1 MVADYSQPPVVEKR
15 VRFFDGQF
23 LQDQDFI
30 DEQRYQL
37 DRRRRHNRLLH
48 VSGIADGLSVTAAP
62 NAVTITAGTAI
73 DADGREL
80 VLAAAST
87 VDLPAGTYNG
97 VSGIRIC
104 LCYQETPTDQ
114 QAREGSSDD
123 TRWLERPE
131 LLRLLQGE
139 AHAGPYPLVP
149 LATVAVSTGG
159 VVTVDGS
166 ARAYSGVRL
175 NGAGAALTLSASGTG
190 YARLDG
196 PLTVAGHLG
205 VGTPAPENAESWTRV
220 LDVLG
225 TVSTKVS
232 VRTDTVDARVFAH
245 ETGWWK
251 APAGMVVGTRG
262 NHPVSIATN
271 AAGRLTVTGDGRVG
285 IGTDK
290 PVGPLDVAQRPRTG
304 THPGN
309 VRGVYATGDIGSRD
323 SGHEFRHTNG
333 TAGIGLGFNTIYATG
348 SNADQHLNLLS
359 RGKGNVGVNTP
370 EPRQTL
376 HVGGGLAVDGGV
388 IQRGGPALTAT
399 SDLGLYSMDNGYWMR
414 FVTAQGPIKFF
425 TDGGAGTDPAMTI
438 RMDGPGTY
446 SVGVN
451 GDPPSPAEARMT
463 ISGAQW
469 HQQLRRVGADATGG
483 NVVFLE
489 LYQPD
494 GVPPKVPEVRP
505 SIRFHHGN
513 RFWKRIEGQ
522 PSGFHLKEGNPTD
535 DTYCDLTARNVWATG
550 QLYFQPWTNWGYDG
564 RFGGPAN
571 RYWQISRP
579 NWNQNDFSDGTASLK
594 ATTTPFPSDARF
606 KTDVTPI
613 ADALSKVAVLRG
625 VTFDWNEA
633 GRRYLTADVE
643 TVVNAG
649 PNATEEENATLW
661 AQVRDECRST
671 LDQRGIGLIA
681 QEVEAVAPE
690 LVHTDRDG
698 WKLVDYGR
706 LAALL
711 VEAVKAQQSEVD
723 DLRRRVAELEGE
735 G

>member
-37 DRRRRHNRLLH
+37 DRRHRHNRLLH
-48 VSGIADGLSVTAAP
+48 VSGIADGLEVAAAP
-62 NAVTITAGTAI
+62 NAVTVTAGTAI

-80 VLAAAST
+80 VLASMST
-87 VDLPAGTYNG
+87 VELPAGTYNG

-104 LCYQETPTDQ
+104 LCYQQTPTDQ

-139 AHAGPYPLVP
+139 AHPGPYPLVP

-159 VVTVDGS
+159 VVTVDGA

-175 NGAGAALTLSASGTG
+175 NGADAPLTLTASGTG

-196 PLTVAGHLG
+196 PLTVAG
-205 VGTPAPENAESWTRV
+205 
-220 LDVLG
+220 
-225 TVSTKVS
+225 
-232 VRTDTVDARVFAH
+232 
-245 ETGWWK
+245 
-251 APAGMVVGTRG
+251 
-262 NHPVSIATN
+262 
-271 AAGRLTVTGDGRVG
+271 RVG
-285 IGTDK
+285 IGTDR

-304 THPGN
+304 EHPGDT
-309 VRGVYATGDIGSRD
+309 RGVYATGDVGAHD
-323 SGHEFRHTNG
+323 GGHEFRHTDG
-333 TAGIGLGFNTIYATG
+333 TQGIGLGFNTIYATG

-359 RGKGNVGVNTP
+359 RGKGNVGVNMP

-388 IQRGGPALTAT
+388 IQRGGRALTTT
-399 SDLGLYSMDNGYWMR
+399 SDLGLYSLDDGYWMR

-425 TDGGAGTDPAMTI
+425 TDGGAGTNPAMSI
-438 RMDGPGTY
+438 RMDGPGAY

-463 ISGAQW
+463 ISGPQT
-469 HQQLRRVGADATGG
+469 HLQLRRTGAETTGG
-483 NVVFLE
+483 NTIFLE
-489 LYQPD
+489 LFQPD
-494 GVPPKVPEVRP
+494 YAAPAKVPEVRP
-505 SIRFHHGN
+505 SIRFHHGG

-522 PSGFHLKEGNPTD
+522 PTGFHLKEGNPTD
-535 DTYCDLTARNVWATG
+535 ETYCDLTARNVWATG
-550 QLYFQPWTNWGYDG
+550 QLYFQPWTNWGYDPKLG
-564 RFGGPAN
+564 ASTG

-579 NWNQNDFSDGTASLK
+579 NWSLNDFSDGSASLR
-594 ATTTPFPSDARF
+594 ATSTPFPSDARF
-606 KTDVTPI
+606 KTGVTPI

-643 TVVNAG
+643 TAVNAG
-649 PNATEEENATLW
+649 PNATGEENAALW
-661 AQVRDECRST
+661 ATVRAECRST

-690 LVHTDRDG
+690 LVQTDRDG
-698 WKLVDYGR
+698 WKLVDYSR

-723 DLRRRVAELEGE
+723 DLRRRVAELEAPGE
-735 G
+735 A